1 MVKIKRLT
9 KIILSII
16 LLITLVYNVSAFGI
30 SSPYWDENPLY
41 VNPGE
46 SKEVVMVLQNMVG
59 NEDITAIAELNSG
72 KEIATLLDKSTTY
85 NIPLG
90 NSNVPIS
97 LLIKVP
103 ENAKPG
109 QEWQVGVSV
118 KTVAPDTGGV
128 SIGTGVSK
136 GFKVIVKEEPKTTG
150 SVLNIAG
157 GLEPLTGFLVLI
169 AILIIFVLIIKHL
182 HKKRVIKE

>member
-1 MVKIKRLT
+1 MVKINI
-9 KIILSII
+9 IILSMFLLVI
-16 LLITLVYNVSAFGI
+16 LSYNVNSFGV

-46 SKEVVMVLQNMVG
+46 IKEITMVLQNMVG
-59 NEDITAIAELNSG
+59 DQDMKVIADLDSG
-72 KEIATLLDKSTTY
+72 KEIASLLDKSTTY
-85 NIPLG
+85 NVPLG
-90 NSNVPIS
+90 SSSIPVK
-97 LLIKVP
+97 IKINVP

-109 QEWQVGVSV
+109 QEWQVGVSF
-118 KTVAPDTGGV
+118 KTIVESSGGV
-128 SIGTGVSK
+128 GIGGAVSK

-150 SVLNIAG
+150 SVLKIAG

-169 AILIIFVLIIKHL
+169 AILIILVLIIKHF